1 MQTATFSPRPTAYT
15 AYAGGVVIMDPFN
28 VTADDINKVKRDLN
42 VMILMYFDTTDMAIN
57 AADGVCAADNRN
69 YILAAWAFRRRGRG
83 TTRAMHSTGR
93 AAVEST
99 AGRFILV
106 CRVQQTPRVQ

>member
-1 MQTATFSPRPTAYT
+1 
-15 AYAGGVVIMDPFN
+15 MDPFN

-42 VMILMYFDTTDMAIN
+42 VMILIDMADMAIK

-106 CRVQQTPRVQ
+106 WRVQQTPRVQ